1 MFGNPMSKVTKAIEK
16 KNAKVLITLADSNDL
31 EVRKA
36 AMIGLGKIGGEDVSN
51 YLITRLASTDPAVR
65 IIVADALALLG
76 DVHTKAHVSA
86 QMTRETDPK
95 VRDALGKAM
104 ASIKGY

>member
-1 MFGNPMSKVTKAIEK
+1 MFGNSMGKVTKAIEK
-16 KNAKVLITLADSNDL
+16 KNAKVLVTLADSNDV

-36 AMIGLGKIGGEDVSN
+36 AIIGLGQVGGEEVSN
-51 YLITRLASTDPAVR
+51 YLITRLSSTDPSIR
-65 IIVADALALLG
+65 IVVADALALLG

>member
-1 MFGNPMSKVTKAIEK
+1 MFGNSMSKVTKAIEK
-16 KNAKVLITLADSNDL
+16 KNAAALITLADSKDM
-31 EVRKA
+31 EVRQA
-36 AMIGLGKIGGEDVSN
+36 ALIGLGKVGGEEVSN
-51 YLITRLASTDPAVR
+51 YLITQLASSDPAVR
-65 IIVADALALLG
+65 ITVANALALLG
-76 DVHTKAHVSA
+76 DMHTKAHVSA